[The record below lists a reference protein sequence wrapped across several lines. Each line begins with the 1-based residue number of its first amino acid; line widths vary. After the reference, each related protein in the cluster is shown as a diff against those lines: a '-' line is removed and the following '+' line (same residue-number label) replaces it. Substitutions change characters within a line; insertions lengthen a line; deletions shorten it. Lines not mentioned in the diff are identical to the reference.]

1 MFDPKLKE
9 ALGRVQKPGRYTGG
23 EPGSV
28 YKDKEKVDVRFA
40 FCFPDTY
47 EVGMSFLGEKIL
59 YELLNSH
66 ENWWCERAFM
76 PWLDMKAEMERLG
89 LPLYTMESK
98 DPLTAFDA
106 VGFTLQYELS
116 YTNILAMLDL
126 AGIPFYSKDRDESW
140 PLIVAGGPCACNAE
154 PIADF
159 FDVVQLGEGEN
170 QLPGICAEIEK
181 AKKEG
186 GVSKKE
192 LLLRIAKIPGVYIP
206 AFYDVTY
213 CEDGRVKAITPNE
226 PGIPARITKAII
238 KDLNQFA
245 PPTNFVVPMV
255 GAIQDRA
262 SIEVLRGCVRGC
274 RFCQAGFLYRPMRQR
289 DASLLNKAA
298 QDLCA
303 NTGYEELSL
312 SSLST
317 SDHGQLEELLDDLN
331 EWAPKEHVSLSLPSL
346 RVDNFSQSLIEKT
359 TKVRKSGLT
368 FAAEAGTQRLRN
380 VINKNVT
387 WDEIE
392 KTCTIAFNAGYTSV
406 KLYFMMGLPTETM
419 EDIEGIAN
427 LAQKVVDLY
436 YSLPTRP
443 KGRSVSVSISC
454 ACFVPK
460 PFTPFQFEGQ
470 DTMELL
476 REKQKHLLASVKS
489 KKISVSY
496 HDADVSFIEA
506 ILAKG
511 DRRMGPVILSA
522 WKKGSKL
529 DGWYEYFDPQR
540 WYDAMAECGLD
551 PAFYA
556 NRHRDY
562 DEVMPWDHLDF
573 CVSKEFLI
581 RENKIARQ
589 SATTPQCRE
598 RCSACGA
605 NCLTGGGRCPANV
618 DTITSDRPLAPIE
631 KQEQR
636 PQAELLEQPQKMRLF
651 FTKLDRAK
659 YISHLDMNRCMSRAM
674 RRADLPVWYTGGF
687 NPHMY
692 LTFPLPLS
700 LGCESSYECVD
711 LKMVQAVDP
720 QEVVGRLNPCLP
732 PDIQV
737 FRAAAPQMDQKEIA
751 WADYE
756 MQLAGGENFAEKL
769 EEYLNQPAIMVV
781 KKTKKGEKEIDIRPH
796 FSVQKLEV
804 RDGGVYATMRFATGI
819 ELNIN
824 PTLLLDNAPFLLR
837 VISLKR
843 VMVYNKELQPFC

>member
-59 YELLNSH
+59 YELLNRH

-126 AGIPFYSKDRDESW
+126 AGIPFYSKDRDEHW

-170 QLPGICAEIEK
+170 QLPSICAEIEK

-238 KDLNQFA
+238 KDLNEFA

-346 RVDNFSQSLIEKT
+346 RVDNFSESLIEKT

-392 KTCTIAFNAGYTSV
+392 KTCTIAFNAGYTAV

-419 EDIEGIAN
+419 EDIKGIADT
-427 LAQKVVDLY
+427 AQQVVDLFY
-436 YSLPTRP
+436 TIPDRP
-443 KGRSVSVSISC
+443 KGKGVQVTISV

-460 PFTPFQFEGQ
+460 PDTPFQFCAQ
-470 DTMELL
+470 DRREEL
-476 REKQKHLLASVKS
+476 REKQKYLLSCVHS
-489 KKISVSY
+489 RKIKVNY
-496 HDADVSFIEA
+496 HDSTTSVLEGVF
-506 ILAKG
+506 AKG
-511 DRRMGPVILSA
+511 DRRLGKVIETA
-522 WKKGSKL
+522 FENGAFFDTWE
-529 DGWYEYFDPQR
+529 EYFDYDR
-540 WYDAMAECGLD
+540 WMNAFAACGIDPDFYNYRTIGLD
-551 PAFYA
+551 
-556 NRHRDY
+556 
-562 DEVMPWDHLDF
+562 EVTPWDHLD
-573 CVSKEFLI
+573 VGVTKAHLV
-581 RENKIARQ
+581 REYNKALAAQTTQPCNRQ
-589 SATTPQCRE
+589 
-598 RCSACGA
+598 CSACGA
-605 NCLTGGGRCPANV
+605 NKLIGGPCFDYSKN
-618 DTITSDRPLAPIE
+618 
-631 KQEQR
+631 
-636 PQAELLEQPQKMRLF
+636 LL
-651 FTKLDRAK
+651 
-659 YISHLDMNRCMSRAM
+659 
-674 RRADLPVWYTGGF
+674 
-687 NPHMY
+687 
-692 LTFPLPLS
+692 
-700 LGCESSYECVD
+700 
-711 LKMVQAVDP
+711 
-720 QEVVGRLNPCLP
+720 
-732 PDIQV
+732 
-737 FRAAAPQMDQKEIA
+737 
-751 WADYE
+751 
-756 MQLAGGENFAEKL
+756 
-769 EEYLNQPAIMVV
+769 
-781 KKTKKGEKEIDIRPH
+781 
-796 FSVQKLEV
+796 
-804 RDGGVYATMRFATGI
+804 
-819 ELNIN
+819 
-824 PTLLLDNAPFLLR
+824 
-837 VISLKR
+837 
-843 VMVYNKELQPFC
+843 

>member
-206 AFYDVTY
+206 AFYDVEY
-213 CEDGRVKAITPNE
+213 YEDGRVKAIAPNE

-238 KDLNQFA
+238 KDLNEFA

-289 DASLLNKAA
+289 DAGLLNRAA
-298 QDLCA
+298 QELCA

-406 KLYFMMGLPTETM
+406 KLYFMMGLPTETD
-419 EDIEGIAN
+419 EDVVGIAR
-427 LAQKVVDLY
+427 LAERVLQIGREVVG
-436 YSLPTRP
+436 RGP
-443 KGRSVSVSISC
+443 KSGVTVSISV
-454 ACFVPK
+454 AVLVPK
-460 PFTPFQFEGQ
+460 AFTPFQWVGQ
-470 DTMELL
+470 LDPDEVRRRQQLL
-476 REKQKHLLASVKS
+476 LHEVADRA
-489 KKISVSY
+489 IRVSY
-496 HDADVSFIEA
+496 HDADVSLVEGALSKMGRAGFALVRRAWELGCRFDAWTSEFRFDLWCEA
-506 ILAKG
+506 
-511 DRRMGPVILSA
+511 
-522 WKKGSKL
+522 
-529 DGWYEYFDPQR
+529 
-540 WYDAMAECGLD
+540 AEDCGLSLAD
-551 PAFYA
+551 VACEEFPLAA
-556 NRHRDY
+556 RL
-562 DEVMPWDHLDF
+562 PWDHTSPGVDKGYLQ
-573 CVSKEFLI
+573 
-581 RENKIARQ
+581 REWLRATRG
-589 SATTPQCRE
+589 ATTPDCTRE
-598 RCSACGA
+598 SCTGCGV
-605 NCLTGGGRCPANV
+605 CPALGVRNV
-618 DTITSDRPLAPIE
+618 
-631 KQEQR
+631 
-636 PQAELLEQPQKMRLF
+636 
-651 FTKLDRAK
+651 
-659 YISHLDMNRCMSRAM
+659 
-674 RRADLPVWYTGGF
+674 
-687 NPHMY
+687 
-692 LTFPLPLS
+692 
-700 LGCESSYECVD
+700 
-711 LKMVQAVDP
+711 
-720 QEVVGRLNPCLP
+720 
-732 PDIQV
+732 IQ
-737 FRAAAPQMDQKEIA
+737 
-751 WADYE
+751 
-756 MQLAGGENFAEKL
+756 G
-769 EEYLNQPAIMVV
+769 
-781 KKTKKGEKEIDIRPH
+781 
-796 FSVQKLEV
+796 V
-804 RDGGVYATMRFATGI
+804 R
-819 ELNIN
+819 
-824 PTLLLDNAPFLLR
+824 
-837 VISLKR
+837 S
-843 VMVYNKELQPFC
+843 

>member
-192 LLLRIAKIPGVYIP
+192 LLQRIAKIPGVYIP
-206 AFYDVTY
+206 AFYDVEY
-213 CEDGRVKAITPNE
+213 YEDGRVKAITPNE

-238 KDLNQFA
+238 KDLNEFA

-289 DASLLNKAA
+289 DAGLLNRAA
-298 QDLCA
+298 QELCA

-419 EDIEGIAN
+419 EDIEGIAET
-427 LAQKVVDLY
+427 AQKVVDLY
-436 YSLPTRP
+436 YSLPKRG
-443 KGRSVSVSISC
+443 KGKGVQVTISC

-460 PFTPFQFEGQ
+460 PHTPFEFVPM
-470 DTMELL
+470 DTEEML
-476 REKQKHLLASVKS
+476 RAKQKHLLESVRS
-489 KKISVSY
+489 RKIKVNY
-496 HDADVSFIEA
+496 HDSTTSFLEGVF
-506 ILAKG
+506 AKG
-511 DRRMGPVILSA
+511 DRRLAPVIVEA
-522 WKKGSKL
+522 YKRGCYF
-529 DGWYEYFDPQR
+529 DGWEECFK
-540 WYDAMAECGLD
+540 YDTWLQTFADLGID
-551 PAFYA
+551 PAFYCQ
-556 NRHRDY
+556 RPIGL
-562 DEVMPWDHLDF
+562 DEVTPWSHMDRRLAPVIVEAYKRGCYFDGWEECFKYDTWLQTFADLGIDPAFYCQRPIGLDE
-573 CVSKEFLI
+573 VKPWSHMDYGVTHEYLV
-581 RENKIARQ
+581 REYKKALAAQ
-589 SATTPQCRE
+589 TTQPCNRA
-598 RCSACGA
+598 CHGCGA
-605 NCLTGGGRCPANV
+605 NHLLGG
-618 DTITSDRPLAPIE
+618 
-631 KQEQR
+631 
-636 PQAELLEQPQKMRLF
+636 
-651 FTKLDRAK
+651 
-659 YISHLDMNRCMSRAM
+659 
-674 RRADLPVWYTGGF
+674 
-687 NPHMY
+687 
-692 LTFPLPLS
+692 
-700 LGCESSYECVD
+700 
-711 LKMVQAVDP
+711 
-720 QEVVGRLNPCLP
+720 PC
-732 PDIQV
+732 
-737 FRAAAPQMDQKEIA
+737 F
-751 WADYE
+751 DYSKN
-756 MQLAGGENFAEKL
+756 L
-769 EEYLNQPAIMVV
+769 V
-781 KKTKKGEKEIDIRPH
+781 
-796 FSVQKLEV
+796 
-804 RDGGVYATMRFATGI
+804 
-819 ELNIN
+819 
-824 PTLLLDNAPFLLR
+824 
-837 VISLKR
+837 
-843 VMVYNKELQPFC
+843 